1 MRGAVL
7 QKMGLNFVKE
17 RVMRRHY
24 GVAHNR
30 PFEYGVDPICL
41 KDVNAAGTIICRS
54 VMKWYVNKVYLT
66 GGAI

>member
-24 GVAHNR
+24 GVSHNR
-30 PFEYGVDPICL
+30 PFKHGMDPISL
-41 KDVNAAGTIICRS
+41 KDTNAAGTVVCRS

-66 GGAI
+66 SWAI